1 MKSERL
7 TEMANDIAAFF
18 AADPDQDV
26 AEEGVAEHLRRF
38 WDPRMR
44 QGLAELVRETGGADL
59 HPLVRG
65 AVQRLA
71 TVPVRVSQS
80 ALGS

>member
-1 MKSERL
+1 MKAERL
-7 TEMANDIAAFF
+7 SEMANDIAAFF
-18 AADPDQDV
+18 AADPDQEM

-44 QGLAELVRETGGADL
+44 QGLAELVRKTGGADL

-71 TVPVRVSQS
+71 DSPARVS
-80 ALGS
+80 